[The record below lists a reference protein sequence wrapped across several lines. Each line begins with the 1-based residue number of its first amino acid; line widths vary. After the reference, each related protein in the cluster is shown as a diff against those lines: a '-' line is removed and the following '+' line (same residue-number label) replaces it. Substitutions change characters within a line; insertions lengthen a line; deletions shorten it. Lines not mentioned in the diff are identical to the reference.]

1 MMISTQIVDAFS
13 RLMRTFQTGAVRS
26 ILFYSALMAP
36 LFLRDLASHLGT
48 LTGVAYAAVILITLW
63 APNPWQT
70 RALAWVATLL
80 IVAGYALVPEA
91 VPPAL
96 ALVTRLAGIGAIWMM
111 TALVFNRHVLAQD
124 RDQAIHRVQLL
135 EGLLPICAECRKIRT
150 DTGSWTDIEVYVSA
164 HSKAQ
169 FTHALC
175 NSCIR
180 KLYPENADAIIKD
193 MAQYKA

>member
-1 MMISTQIVDAFS
+1 MRSTVIVNAFANV
-13 RLMRTFQTGAVRS
+13 MRTLQAGPIRS
-26 ILFYSALMAP
+26 ALFYVVLMAP
-36 LFLRDLASHLGT
+36 MFLRDLVSHLGT
-48 LTGVAYAAVILITLW
+48 VTGITYSAIILITLW
-63 APNPWQT
+63 APNPRAT
-70 RALAWVATLL
+70 RIVAWTSSLL
-80 IVAGYALVPEA
+80 IVAGYALVPSA
-91 VPPAL
+91 VPPAI

-111 TALVFNRHVLAQD
+111 TALVFNRNALAQD

-150 DTGSWTDIEVYVSA
+150 DEGSWTDIEVYVSA

>member
-1 MMISTQIVDAFS
+1 MRSTVIVNAFANV
-13 RLMRTFQTGAVRS
+13 MRTLQAGPIRS
-26 ILFYSALMAP
+26 ALFYVALMAP
-36 LFLRDLASHLGT
+36 MFLRDLVSHLGT
-48 LTGVAYAAVILITLW
+48 VTGITYAAIILITLW
-63 APNPWQT
+63 APNPMAT
-70 RALAWVATLL
+70 RILAWTSSLL
-80 IVAGYALVPEA
+80 IVAGYALVPSA

-111 TALVFNRHVLAQD
+111 TALVFNRNALAQD

-150 DTGSWTDIEVYVSA
+150 DEGSWTDIEVYVSA

>member
-1 MMISTQIVDAFS
+1 MISTHAVNLFS
-13 RLMRTFQTGAVRS
+13 SAMRILQTGVIRS
-26 ILFYSALMAP
+26 ALFYTLLMVP
-36 LFLRDLASHLGT
+36 VFCRDYVSHLGT
-48 LTGVAYAAVILITLW
+48 LSGVAYAGAILVTLW
-63 APNPWQT
+63 APHPWQT
-70 RALAWVATLL
+70 RLLAWVASLL
-80 IVAGYALVPEA
+80 IVAGYALDPEA
-91 VPPAL
+91 VPPL
-96 ALVTRLAGIGAIWMM
+96 VALVTRVAALGVIWMT

-150 DTGSWTDIEVYVSA
+150 DEGSWTDIEVYVSA

-193 MAQYKA
+193 MAQYKT

>member
-1 MMISTQIVDAFS
+1 MISTHAADFFS
-13 RLMRTFQTGAVRS
+13 RAMRTLQTGVIRSAV
-26 ILFYSALMAP
+26 FYSVLIGPM
-36 LFLRDLASHLGT
+36 FCRDLISHLGT
-48 LTGVAYAAVILITLW
+48 ITGVAYSAVILLTLW
-63 APNPWQT
+63 APHPWQT
-70 RALAWVATLL
+70 RVLAWVTSLL
-80 IVAGYALVPEA
+80 IVAGYALDPEA
-91 VPPAL
+91 VPPL
-96 ALVTRLAGIGAIWMM
+96 VALVTRLAALGVIWMT

-150 DTGSWTDIEVYVSA
+150 DEGSWTDIEVYVSA

-193 MAQYKA
+193 MAQYKT